1 MNRPGAK
8 QEAVSAIPIP
18 RARCLQSKATQS
30 ATACGALPVQA
41 AVLRALADT
50 CSREC
55 NDEFLHQPELQHLGL
70 RPAPLQSAMLKRNLG
85 AAETI
90 SSMLCAG
97 LRLVPAQ

>member
-18 RARCLQSKATQS
+18 AQGASNSRRGKVLQRV
-30 ATACGALPVQA
+30 GRLPVQA

-50 CSREC
+50 CRREC